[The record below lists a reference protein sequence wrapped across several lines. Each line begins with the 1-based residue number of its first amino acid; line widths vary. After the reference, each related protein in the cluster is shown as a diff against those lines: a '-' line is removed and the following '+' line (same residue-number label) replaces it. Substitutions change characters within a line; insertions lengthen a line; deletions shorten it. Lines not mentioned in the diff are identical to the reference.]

1 MHSYLDY
8 KQSPVL
14 LPTVSDEPRT
24 DFESVKAYF
33 DAFLL
38 KKPQG
43 KILDG
48 KITIGDGWASDS
60 GIYEVCLFIF
70 YSKICSYKMICAIF
84 DHINELSLLTYM
96 QLMFAH
102 MICPTFLLSSL
113 LYSYFMFTPCTL
125 RLLICFMY

>member
-1 MHSYLDY
+1 M
-8 KQSPVL
+8 QSPVL

-24 DFESVKAYF
+24 DFESVKDYF

-60 GIYEVCLFIF
+60 GIYEVRLFIF
-70 YSKICSYKMICAIF
+70 YSKICSYKNDMYHLCSYDINYVCSHNIC
-84 DHINELSLLTYM
+84 T
-96 QLMFAH
+96 
-102 MICPTFLLSSL
+102 
-113 LYSYFMFTPCTL
+113 
-125 RLLICFMY
+125 

>member
-1 MHSYLDY
+1 MLYLNLLTCWTLSLLTCIEYYYFYYISYALISFNSIDY

-84 DHINELSLLTYM
+84 DHI
-96 QLMFAH
+96 
-102 MICPTFLLSSL
+102 I
-113 LYSYFMFTPCTL
+113 
-125 RLLICFMY
+125 

>member
-1 MHSYLDY
+1 MLYHNLLACRTNLLRCRIFSLYYISSALKSFNPIDY
-8 KQSPVL
+8 ILQSPVL

-24 DFESVKAYF
+24 DFESVKDYF

-60 GIYEVCLFIF
+60 GIYEVRLIILFEMQDVFIQNDMYHF
-70 YSKICSYKMICAIF
+70 CSY
-84 DHINELSLLTYM
+84 DINYLCS
-96 QLMFAH
+96 H
-102 MICPTFLLSSL
+102 V
-113 LYSYFMFTPCTL
+113 CT
-125 RLLICFMY
+125 